1 MALDRRRWGA
11 RAALLQNV
19 AMCRLVALTLTLALI
34 AAPLPLAAQEPY
46 VLQPG
51 HMDLEI
57 GPDGNTVIFDAAEG
71 LVVVDTGRHRAHS
84 QAILDHAVAT
94 GKSVAALVNTHWHLD
109 HTTGNRDILA
119 AHPQARLVASNAVAQ
134 AMEGFLA
141 RSLATARDRLADPA
155 TPADQRARIERG
167 VAAME
172 DRAAM
177 VPAEPVPGD
186 GPQWLG
192 GREFELH
199 IASAA
204 ATQADLWLVAPDE
217 QVAVVGDLV
226 VAPVP
231 FFDSGCED
239 GWRAALAAIDAAQ
252 WTTLIPGHG
261 APMTRSDFARW
272 RGAFSA
278 WLDCAGSEAPAAVCA
293 DGWMRDAGGFY
304 TEAEREGVRYL
315 AEAYVAEL
323 LRLPV
328 AQRESYCRAL

>member
-1 MALDRRRWGA
+1 MRRLA
-11 RAALLQNV
+11 P
-19 AMCRLVALTLTLALI
+19 LTLTLALI
-34 AAPLPLAAQEPY
+34 AAPLPLAAQEPL

-57 GPDGNTVIFDAAEG
+57 GPDGNTVIFDAPEG

-84 QAILDHAVAT
+84 QAIIDQAAAT
-94 GKSVAALVNTHWHLD
+94 GKPVAALVNTHWHLD

-119 AHPQARLVASNAVAQ
+119 AFPQARLVASNAVAQ

-141 RSLATARDRLADPA
+141 RSLTTARERLADPA
-155 TPADQRARIERG
+155 TPAPQRARIERG

-177 VPAEPVPGD
+177 VPAEPVLAD
-186 GPQWLG
+186 GPQLLG

-199 IASAA
+199 IAPAA
-204 ATQADLWLVAPDE
+204 ATQADLWMIAPDE

-231 FFDSGCED
+231 FFDTGCED
-239 GWRAALAAIDAAQ
+239 GWRVALDAIGGAN

-261 APMTRSDFARW
+261 TPMTRSDFARW
-272 RGAFSA
+272 RGAFAA
-278 WLDCAGSEAPAAVCA
+278 WLDCAASEVPAAQCA
-293 DGWMRDAGGFY
+293 EGWMRDAAGFY

-328 AQRESYCRAL
+328 AQRESYCRPA

>member
-1 MALDRRRWGA
+1 MRFLA
-11 RAALLQNV
+11 
-19 AMCRLVALTLTLALI
+19 TLALI
-34 AAPLPLAAQEPY
+34 TAPLPLAAQEPY

-57 GPDGNTVIFDAAEG
+57 GPDGNTVIFDAPEG
-71 LVVVDTGRHRAHS
+71 LVVVDSGRHRAHV

-94 GKSVAALVNTHWHLD
+94 VRPVAALVNSHWHLD

-119 AHPQARLVASNAVAQ
+119 AYPQARLVASGAAAQ
-134 AMEGFLA
+134 AIEGFLA
-141 RSLATARDRLADPA
+141 RSLATARERLADPA
-155 TPADQRARIERG
+155 TPADQRTRIERG

-177 VPAEPVPGD
+177 VPADPVLVD
-186 GPQWLG
+186 GTQVLG
-192 GREFELH
+192 GREFAVH
-199 IASAA
+199 IAPAA
-204 ATQADLWLVAPDE
+204 ATEADLWLVATDE

-231 FFDSGCED
+231 FFDTGCEE
-239 GWRAALAAIDAAQ
+239 GWKSALAAIDAAQ

-261 APMTRSDFARW
+261 AVMTRSDFKRW
-272 RGAFSA
+272 REAFTT
-278 WLDCAGSEAPAAVCA
+278 WLDCAASQTPAAHCA
-293 DGWMRDAGGFY
+293 EGWLRDAAGFY

-323 LRLPV
+323 LRLP
-328 AQRESYCRAL
+328 AEQREGYCRAA